1 MPENWGPYFIVASIL
16 RKSESRSTVLRES
29 FDYEVLR
36 QELITNGLSP
46 DVVKVINP
54 WFYRKQNSNTWLMI
68 GESDNIEENFP
79 VEWDISRL
87 QNGSYEIM
95 ALMQV
100 FVAESVTEDT
110 IIARQNITEVTIRN

>member
-1 MPENWGPYFIVASIL
+1 MPENWGPYFIVAPIL
-16 RKSESRSTVLRES
+16 RKSESRSIVLRES

-46 DVVKVINP
+46 DVVKVTNP

-68 GESDNIEENFP
+68 GESDNIEENFQ

-87 QNGSYEIM
+87 QNGSYEVM

-100 FVAESVTEDT
+100 FVAESVTEET
-110 IIARQNITEVTIRN
+110 RIARQNIIGVTIQN

>member
-95 ALMQV
+95 VLMQV
-100 FVAESVTEDT
+100 FVAESVTEET
-110 IIARQNITEVTIRN
+110 IIARQNIAEVTIQN

>member
-1 MPENWGPYFIVASIL
+1 
-16 RKSESRSTVLRES
+16 VLRES

-95 ALMQV
+95 VLMQV
-100 FVAESVTEDT
+100 FVAESVTEET
-110 IIARQNITEVTIRN
+110 IIARQNIAEVTIQN